1 MTQSRAELSAGR
13 CDQKCVS
20 QHFLRFLPIY
30 RPALAELCSW
40 LGEDMNPEVDAAT
53 LLPGYYSEGCKWLNQ
68 YKLVVPVSWVYYLY
82 FHTNGGSGDM
92 ESSFMISSITAVSH
106 IRFLKVRLNFT
117 DFVQVQVFAG
127 FFERRDTAN

>member
-1 MTQSRAELSAGR
+1 
-13 CDQKCVS
+13 
-20 QHFLRFLPIY
+20 
-30 RPALAELCSW
+30 
-40 LGEDMNPEVDAAT
+40 
-53 LLPGYYSEGCKWLNQ
+53 
-68 YKLVVPVSWVYYLY
+68 
-82 FHTNGGSGDM
+82 M